1 MGPVFSGFDSPRAPY
16 YPIILFLRTSYL
28 GDFIGTFVV
37 TTWPGHGH
45 GQQVLT
51 RIQMGVFKIQVNWMK
66 EPKNASS
73 FIYNKYVNCLVRVL
87 AYLQRVQ
94 KSECWR
100 GVFIKRK
107 KRVASEIRWKWD
119 EMKHEGRIC
128 T

>member
-1 MGPVFSGFDSPRAPY
+1 MGLPVEQKTGILTRRDDAVEMNKVVRCL
-16 YPIILFLRTSYL
+16 IILSLSISYL

-51 RIQMGVFKIQVNWMK
+51 RIRMGVFKIQVNWMN

-87 AYLQRVQ
+87 AYLQRVY
-94 KSECWR
+94 KVR
-100 GVFIKRK
+100 VF
-107 KRVASEIRWKWD
+107 
-119 EMKHEGRIC
+119 EGFM
-128 T
+128 